1 MSGSGGVWL
10 ITQVANEKSKN
21 AKVKMQKLKCKIAKR
36 KRVGPARPVL
46 VFTFEFLL
54 FEL

>member
-21 AKVKMQKLKCKIAKR
+21 AKVKMQNREEKAGR
-36 KRVGPARPVL
+36 AGPTC
-46 VFTFEFLL
+46 FGFHF
-54 FEL
+54 